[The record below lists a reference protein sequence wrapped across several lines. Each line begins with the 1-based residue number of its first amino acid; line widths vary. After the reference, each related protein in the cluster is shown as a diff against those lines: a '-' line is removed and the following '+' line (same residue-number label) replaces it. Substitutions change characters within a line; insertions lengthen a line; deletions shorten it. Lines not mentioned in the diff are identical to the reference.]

1 MDNTN
6 ESVNNGASSIS
17 TKEKWQM
24 FKNFM
29 HNDLGISKEDIRE
42 WIDEAIKEQARL
54 IVEQTFKKTD
64 IQEVI
69 ERAIYNSS
77 WNGRREVFVEDVRNR
92 AAKLLADRLTI
103 STKDK

>member
-1 MDNTN
+1 MGNTN
-6 ESVNNGASSIS
+6 ESVNNGVSSIS

-69 ERAIYNSS
+69 ERAIYSNN
-77 WNGRREVFVEDVRNR
+77 WYGRREAFVEDVRNR
-92 AAKLLADRLTI
+92 AAKILADRLTI
-103 STKDK
+103 STKD

>member
-6 ESVNNGASSIS
+6 ESVNNGAGSIS

-29 HNDLGISKEDIRE
+29 HNELGISKEDIRE

-69 ERAIYNSS
+69 ERAIYNSNWS
-77 WNGRREVFVEDVRNR
+77 GRRETFVEDVRNR